1 MSSLI
6 TELEQ
11 LISEHEIN
19 PQYNI
24 IYDFIQ
30 LFLYDKIN
38 WKKEE
43 PLLLLKLI
51 SLCENF
57 LEKHSTIS
65 KSDDH
70 KKIYEY
76 FVRNKATTIP
86 FLKDKLGFD
95 HNVYRII
102 DDLKKAGL
110 IQRYGKINASKHGG
124 QKPMLWGTPEMKEE
138 TLKECVERVYR
149 ESKPVYGAVRQVVQ
163 LTLMQVEEES
173 IHYSK
178 IVQNAKKVGLGYDF
192 ISLADIT
199 ANQLQREH
207 DITVWRG

>member
-1 MSSLI
+1 MSKLI

-11 LISEHEIN
+11 LISDHEIN

-65 KSDDH
+65 KGDDH
-70 KKIYEY
+70 KKTYEF

-86 FLKDKLGFD
+86 HLKDKLGYD
-95 HNVYRII
+95 HNVYRLIE
-102 DDLKKAGL
+102 DLKKAGL

-124 QKPMLWGTPEMKEE
+124 QKPMLWGVPEISKEV
-138 TLKECVERVYR
+138 LGECVERVYR
-149 ESKPVYGAVRQVVQ
+149 ESQPVYGAVRQVVQ
-163 LTLMQVEEES
+163 LTLREVEEQS

-192 ISLADIT
+192 ISLADLS
-199 ANQLQREH
+199 AKQLTKQHE
-207 DITVWRG
+207 IKVWRG